1 MCLPKE
7 DLPVASGKV
16 RMSWEAGLT
25 VTHFEIVGGAAPIER
40 AITAEEAAAG
50 EAWIEGLK
58 IFTAYTI
65 SIYNNETLRGSQE
78 VVVPGLEIESTVDEI
93 TANTARFSWDNT
105 VDCGPIY
112 LSALFSA
119 YSG

>member
-1 MCLPKE
+1 MPAEE

-50 EAWIEGLK
+50 GM
-58 IFTAYTI
+58 
-65 SIYNNETLRGSQE
+65 
-78 VVVPGLEIESTVDEI
+78 D
-93 TANTARFSWDNT
+93 
-105 VDCGPIY
+105 
-112 LSALFSA
+112 
-119 YSG
+119 

>member
-1 MCLPKE
+1 MANGKESYWAYLDEPFKTVTEEDVLNVPAEE

-58 IFTAYTI
+58 Y
-65 SIYNNETLRGSQE
+65 SQ
-78 VVVPGLEIESTVDEI
+78 LI
-93 TANTARFSWDNT
+93 
-105 VDCGPIY
+105 
-112 LSALFSA
+112 LSAFIIMKRYA
-119 YSG
+119 VHRKW